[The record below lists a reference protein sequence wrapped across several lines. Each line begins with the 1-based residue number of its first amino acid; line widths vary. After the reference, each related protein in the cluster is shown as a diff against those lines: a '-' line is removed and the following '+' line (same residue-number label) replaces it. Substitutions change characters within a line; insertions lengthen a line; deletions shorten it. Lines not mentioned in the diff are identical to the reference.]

1 MDDLKTIYQMFTD
14 AWRIYRKYRGTRNN
28 EDDKWIKLVEEAG
41 VFQQRY
47 GHGQMAFGLIRAVL
61 DQLEEEAKEREKHD
75 QMG

>member
-14 AWRIYRKYRGTRNN
+14 AWRIYRKYHGIRNDQ
-28 EDDKWIKLVEEAG
+28 DDKWTGLVEEAG

-47 GHGQMAFGLIRAVL
+47 GHGQMAFGLIRTVL
-61 DQLEEEAKEREKHD
+61 DQLEEEAKEREKND